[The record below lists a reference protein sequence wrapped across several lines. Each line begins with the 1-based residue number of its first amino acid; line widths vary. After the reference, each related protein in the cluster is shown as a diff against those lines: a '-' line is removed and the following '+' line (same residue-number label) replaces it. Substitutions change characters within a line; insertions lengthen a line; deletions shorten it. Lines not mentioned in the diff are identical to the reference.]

1 MARIDRIALAL
12 GASALLALGSMPA
25 DAAKKGAPKG
35 SGSCVLKAAEG
46 SAGSES
52 GAKFQVD
59 EALLQAVDWGA
70 WASWM
75 SNGSTPGYSF
85 GPRKYK
91 CKGGAG
97 SWTCRGQAKIC
108 KL

>member
-1 MARIDRIALAL
+1 MTRSNRAALAL
-12 GASALLALGSMPA
+12 GCAAALVLGSVTA
-25 DAAKKGAPKG
+25 EAK
-35 SGSCVLKAAEG
+35 GSCVLKAAEG

-75 SNGSTPGYSF
+75 SNGTTPGYSF
-85 GPRKYK
+85 GPRKYR
-91 CKGGAG
+91 CKGSGG
-97 SWTCRGQAKIC
+97 GWTCRGQAKIC